1 MPKATYTSTPT
12 LYCCCAAAAA
22 AAVLCTGPIDVVAN
36 SPLANA
42 QGYVHIDKE
51 TMQHAKYPNVF
62 AIGDCAAVPTSK
74 TAAAAAA
81 EFLVLRDNLDS
92 LMRGGPADVA
102 KYDGYAS
109 CPLVTK
115 VSCFTA
121 Q

>member
-1 MPKATYTSTPT
+1 MAKHLTLPT
-12 LYCCCAAAAA
+12 HS
-22 AAVLCTGPIDVVAN
+22 GPIDAVAN
-36 SPLANA
+36 SALANA
-42 QGYVHIDKE
+42 QGYVHINKE
-51 TMQHAKYPNVF
+51 TMQHAKYLNVF

-92 LMRGGPADVA
+92 LMIGGAADVA

-115 VSCFTA
+115 ASCATDLG
-121 Q
+121 